1 MENKIY
7 RINDNV
13 EIENLQGVARG
24 IVKKGLKV
32 IESNGN
38 NWSSRIIEGKDKETF
53 EELES
58 IVILEIIENNYKIT
72 KECYRKINKYMYN
85 YKKDKIN
92 NVEIVINED
101 TNASNTDLQG
111 YVNFIREKSNYY
123 EEVRTNKSFSLEM
136 LDLTEKQ
143 KEIVNIYS
151 KMQSR
156 QKTAEILGIS
166 KSSVQTT
173 IERIRS
179 KCVKL
184 GYMV

>member
-1 MENKIY
+1 
-7 RINDNV
+7 
-13 EIENLQGVARG
+13 
-24 IVKKGLKV
+24 
-32 IESNGN
+32 
-38 NWSSRIIEGKDKETF
+38 
-53 EELES
+53 
-58 IVILEIIENNYKIT
+58 
-72 KECYRKINKYMYN
+72 MYN